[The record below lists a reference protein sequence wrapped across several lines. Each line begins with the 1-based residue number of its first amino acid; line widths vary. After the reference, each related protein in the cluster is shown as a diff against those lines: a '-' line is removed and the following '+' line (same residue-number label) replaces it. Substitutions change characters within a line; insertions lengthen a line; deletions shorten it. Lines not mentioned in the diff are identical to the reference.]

1 MATCFQTLGAQ
12 GFEVAQYPRFPLCRG
27 LATFRG
33 AEDCGGSVR
42 EAVGRRVKTA
52 EKKVPGP
59 KAGYLSRMFAGM
71 M

>member
-1 MATCFQTLGAQ
+1 M
-12 GFEVAQYPRFPLCRG
+12 AQYPRFPLCRG

-59 KAGYLSRMFAGM
+59 NAGYLSRMFAGM